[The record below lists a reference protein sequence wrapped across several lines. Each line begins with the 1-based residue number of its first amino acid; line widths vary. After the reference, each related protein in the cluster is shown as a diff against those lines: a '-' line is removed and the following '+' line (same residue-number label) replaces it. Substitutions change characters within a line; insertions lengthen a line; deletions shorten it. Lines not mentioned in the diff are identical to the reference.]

1 MADNNDRN
9 ENTAT
14 LMQAVTKDTS
24 AEILASKVSTEAT
37 ITPVMDINA
46 GTADPTPAV
55 NAEEM
60 PRHTTEE
67 GNPSPTQVINL
78 EHPGYRSP
86 QNRNIGS
93 DIAEEFINSEV
104 LTIDEEVQD
113 HAQITPLAIEGPLM
127 VQEQGQ
133 LLFLTNGNQA
143 EEELSEEEDEAH
155 NEELEGHCLDSE
167 LLKRKPKIIPPSH
180 MCT

>member
-1 MADNNDRN
+1 
-9 ENTAT
+9 
-14 LMQAVTKDTS
+14 
-24 AEILASKVSTEAT
+24 
-37 ITPVMDINA
+37 MDINA
-46 GTADPTPAV
+46 GNADPTPAV

-67 GNPSPTQVINL
+67 GNPPISPDRVNFPSPTQVINL

-127 VQEQGQ
+127 VQDQGQ
-133 LLFLTNGNQA
+133 FLFLTNGNQA

-155 NEELEGHCLDSE
+155 NEELEGHCSDTE